1 MKYQKNMVNLKYLN
15 IKIYNYI
22 DIQIFI
28 MDVLIQQAP
37 SNLTI
42 DEIEMVYNKN
52 NNDMIKTLEELWG
65 IIDNTIEQPKTKWD
79 DIRETCDAYDFEM
92 QKVMKRVKK

>member
-1 MKYQKNMVNLKYLN
+1 
-15 IKIYNYI
+15 
-22 DIQIFI
+22 

-37 SNLTI
+37 ANLTI
-42 DEIEMVYNKN
+42 EEIEMVYNKN

-65 IIDNTIEQPKTKWD
+65 IIDTSVEKLKTKWD
-79 DIRETCDAYDFEM
+79 DIRETCDAYDSEM

>member
-1 MKYQKNMVNLKYLN
+1 
-15 IKIYNYI
+15 
-22 DIQIFI
+22 

-37 SNLTI
+37 ANLTI
-42 DEIEMVYNKN
+42 EEIEMVYNKN

-65 IIDNTIEQPKTKWD
+65 IIDTSVEQPKTKWD
-79 DIRETCDAYDFEM
+79 DIRETCDAYDSEM

>member
-1 MKYQKNMVNLKYLN
+1 
-15 IKIYNYI
+15 
-22 DIQIFI
+22 

-37 SNLTI
+37 ANLTI
-42 DEIEMVYNKN
+42 EEIEMVYNKN

-65 IIDNTIEQPKTKWD
+65 ITDNTIEQPKTKWD
-79 DIRETCDAYDFEM
+79 DIRETCDAYDSEM

>member
-1 MKYQKNMVNLKYLN
+1 
-15 IKIYNYI
+15 
-22 DIQIFI
+22 

-65 IIDNTIEQPKTKWD
+65 ITDNRVEQPKTKWD
-79 DIRETCDAYDFEM
+79 DIRETCDAYDSEM

>member
-1 MKYQKNMVNLKYLN
+1 
-15 IKIYNYI
+15 
-22 DIQIFI
+22 

-37 SNLTI
+37 ANLTI
-42 DEIEMVYNKN
+42 EEIEMVYNKN

-65 IIDNTIEQPKTKWD
+65 ITDNRVEQPKTKWD
-79 DIRETCDAYDFEM
+79 DIRETCDAYDSEM

>member
-1 MKYQKNMVNLKYLN
+1 
-15 IKIYNYI
+15 
-22 DIQIFI
+22 

-37 SNLTI
+37 ANLTI
-42 DEIEMVYNKN
+42 EEIEMVYNKN

-65 IIDNTIEQPKTKWD
+65 ITDTRVEQPKTKWD
-79 DIRETCDAYDFEM
+79 DIRETCDAYDSEM

>member
-1 MKYQKNMVNLKYLN
+1 
-15 IKIYNYI
+15 
-22 DIQIFI
+22 

-37 SNLTI
+37 ANLTI
-42 DEIEMVYNKN
+42 EEIEMVYNKN

-65 IIDNTIEQPKTKWD
+65 IIDTSVEKPKTKWD
-79 DIRETCDAYDFEM
+79 DIRETCDAYDSEM

>member
-1 MKYQKNMVNLKYLN
+1 
-15 IKIYNYI
+15 
-22 DIQIFI
+22 

-37 SNLTI
+37 ANLTI
-42 DEIEMVYNKN
+42 EEIEMVYNKN

-65 IIDNTIEQPKTKWD
+65 IIDTSVEKSKTKWD
-79 DIRETCDAYDFEM
+79 DIRETCDAYDSEM